1 MAASAREEQPPREQP
16 HRERR
21 NRIAATFATADMV
34 GNSRSPMANTGA
46 LFRDLRSAILA
57 ATNIGVSPRAG
68 LLTKPAGAWSVAT
81 IKVQGSRAGLSVI
94 FPTGLAVRVK
104 SKAPS
109 RRVSDHTANSLMAPF
124 NSLIAR
130 FNSLFDRNKFP
141 VSDLRE
147 LCCNA
152 LSLLLNFCLRW
163 YCGGCIDENSLLI
176 PC

>member
-1 MAASAREEQPPREQP
+1 MAASAPADPDEEQPPREQP

-21 NRIAATFATADMV
+21 TQARVPPGNRIAATFATADMV

-130 FNSLFDRNKFP
+130 FNSLFDR
-141 VSDLRE
+141 
-147 LCCNA
+147 
-152 LSLLLNFCLRW
+152 
-163 YCGGCIDENSLLI
+163 INSLFPILGNCAAT
-176 PC
+176 P